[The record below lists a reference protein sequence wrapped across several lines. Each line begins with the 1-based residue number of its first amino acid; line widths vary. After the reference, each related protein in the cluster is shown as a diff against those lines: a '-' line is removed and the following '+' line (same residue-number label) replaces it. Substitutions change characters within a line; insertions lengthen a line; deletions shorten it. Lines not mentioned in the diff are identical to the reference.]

1 LNQLSRTKGIRV
13 LPAHSRPFVPSLQRS
28 IKVALSFTRM
38 EYYGTNVIGER
49 HVAAVPD
56 DQIERSPLFCVCEPG
71 KRESNRKSKVPLL
84 NNKDGFQK
92 KNKPFQSK
100 AQDLTVPLF
109 SRPDTLDATVDLPN
123 YTVQ

>member
-1 LNQLSRTKGIRV
+1 
-13 LPAHSRPFVPSLQRS
+13 
-28 IKVALSFTRM
+28 M

-56 DQIERSPLFCVCEPG
+56 DQRDRSPLFCVCEPG

-92 KNKPFQSK
+92 RTSRFTQRLNTLMFPF
-100 AQDLTVPLF
+100 L
-109 SRPDTLDATVDLPN
+109 SRADALDATVDLPD